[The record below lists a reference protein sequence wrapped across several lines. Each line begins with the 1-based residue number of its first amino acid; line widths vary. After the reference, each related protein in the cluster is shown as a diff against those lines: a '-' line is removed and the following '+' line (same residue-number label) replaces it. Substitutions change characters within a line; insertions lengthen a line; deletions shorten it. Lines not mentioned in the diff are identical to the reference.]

1 MAEILNTIVKVLLE
15 LLGQSIKAVP
25 SLLSALV
32 VLFLTRYAVKFVLK
46 ITEETGKR
54 TIRKHFPPNVAK

>member
-32 VLFLTRYAVKFVLK
+32 VLFLTRYAGQVCLK
-46 ITEETGKR
+46 NYR
-54 TIRKHFPPNVAK
+54 RNR